1 MLIDNKRV
9 ALSERPFCRYTAA
22 VRRSTMY
29 SAIYDE
35 PMPAEGALPFELPEW
50 IACAPF
56 EHYLG
61 MCIEEASAGRA
72 VLSMPF
78 LVKLAQGKGL
88 MHGGAVTSLADTAVA
103 MAIKTILPQG
113 SHFATTELSL
123 SFHAP
128 VRSGTVRAV
137 ATIVERDERT
147 IKGKAEVFDDNGVKT
162 ATFHSTFRVKRP
174 K

>member
-1 MLIDNKRV
+1 
-9 ALSERPFCRYTAA
+9 
-22 VRRSTMY
+22 MY
-29 SAIYDE
+29 SDVFDL
-35 PMPAEGALPFELPEW
+35 PMPADGTVPFELPEW

-61 MCIEEASAGRA
+61 MQIEEAAEGRA

-103 MAIKTILPQG
+103 MAIKTVLPEG
-113 SHFATTELSL
+113 SHFATVELSL

-128 VRSGTVRAV
+128 VRSGTIRAV
-137 ATIVERDERT
+137 AAIVERDDRT
-147 IKGKAEVFDDNGVKT
+147 IKGMAEVFDDKGVKT
-162 ATFHSTFRVKRP
+162 ATFHSTFRLKKP